1 MTLIIAHRDG
11 WMAADRRTVFEH
23 NLIGPYRVS
32 KIKRAPRLLV
42 ASAGNSVFADLIQ
55 QAIDNARRDIQH
67 LVPNADY
74 FREVVQVFRDKGADI
89 GGHAL
94 ALTPDGLCE
103 ITSRGGA
110 LWLDADYWAIGSG
123 YPFALGYL
131 AGISR
136 GDSSKITPDHALDA
150 INFAATRTND
160 VGDGHQLEYLG
171 VPKEEV
177 E

>member
-42 ASAGNSVFADLIQ
+42 ASAGNGVFADLIQ
-55 QAIDNARRDIQH
+55 QAIDNARRDIKH
-67 LVPNADY
+67 AVPNADY
-74 FREVVQVFRDKGADI
+74 FREIVQVFRDKGSDI

-94 ALTPDGLCE
+94 ALTPNGVCE

-110 LWLDADYWAIGSG
+110 CWLDADYWAIGSG

-131 AGISR
+131 AGISQ
-136 GDSSKITPDHALDA
+136 GDSSKVTPETAMHA

-160 VGDGHQLEYLG
+160 VGDGYQVEHLN
-171 VPKEEV
+171 PKEDE
-177 E
+177 